1 MIAGWIKLMRKEN
14 AGIYLDVMLNV
25 VDVTIMLTSS
35 KNFLGL
41 LVLDDVVSDSYEIKK
56 KLSEKIYDEGG

>member
-1 MIAGWIKLMRKEN
+1 
-14 AGIYLDVMLNV
+14 MLNV

-56 KLSEKIYDEGG
+56 NWVRKSTTKGVEIRL